1 MKKSKYAK
9 NIKISKDVYTIFN
22 NLVMKPIFLN
32 KNYFNYFKNN
42 EFDKFSKEEIKL
54 LLSNGL
60 LVNNNIT
67 DKKALDFV
75 RKNILKKEQYE

>member
-42 EFDKFSKEEIKL
+42 EFDKFSKEEI
-54 LLSNGL
+54 
-60 LVNNNIT
+60 
-67 DKKALDFV
+67 
-75 RKNILKKEQYE
+75 